1 MTQKEDRYRIRA
13 LDRAIDI
20 LSVLSDGRP
29 RTLSELSAD
38 IALSSSTTYR
48 LITTLAY
55 HNYIER
61 DEPSGKYTLG
71 FACLELAQ
79 SYQLNNHIRKMA
91 LPELEML
98 RDETTET
105 IHLAILDNME
115 VVYLEKL
122 HGLHAI
128 GLMSSY
134 IGGRALAYCT
144 GLGKALLAYSDLDR
158 VRALAGITTRA
169 RVVSR
174 NSFPMGT
181 GIASSASAFAAL
193 TVAACAAAGLDPDE
207 RTLTI
212 LARLG
217 SGSACRSIP
226 AGFVE
231 WHTADTSADS
241 VAEQIAPPDHWDLR
255 DLIAIVQT
263 AHKETESS
271 KGHQLVQAS
280 PFAGARLEAAER
292 ALPIIRQAI
301 LARDFEALG
310 EETEQEAIR
319 MHAVAMTSQPSVLY
333 WSPATVEILHAVR
346 AWRASGLPAYCT
358 IDAGANVH
366 VLCQGADAARI
377 EGDLRALPGI
387 QDVIANRPG
396 PGTRLSDTHLF

>member
-128 GLMSSY
+128 CLMSSY

-158 VRALAGITTRA
+158 VRAHFEQVGFRRYTDTTIVNVDDLIDHLDFVRQQGYAWDEGEHEAEVRCVAAPVFDLTGRAVAAISIAGP
-169 RVVSR
+169 VSR
-174 NSFPMGT
+174 MESNET
-181 GIASSASAFAAL
+181 KKDHIEKILRAASAIS
-193 TVAACAAAGLDPDE
+193 E
-207 RTLTI
+207 K
-212 LARLG
+212 LG
-217 SGSACRSIP
+217 Y
-226 AGFVE
+226 
-231 WHTADTSADS
+231 
-241 VAEQIAPPDHWDLR
+241 
-255 DLIAIVQT
+255 
-263 AHKETESS
+263 
-271 KGHQLVQAS
+271 
-280 PFAGARLEAAER
+280 
-292 ALPIIRQAI
+292 RQA
-301 LARDFEALG
+301 RH
-310 EETEQEAIR
+310 ETKLRSAKER
-319 MHAVAMTSQPSVLY
+319 
-333 WSPATVEILHAVR
+333 
-346 AWRASGLPAYCT
+346 SGCA
-358 IDAGANVH
+358 
-366 VLCQGADAARI
+366 
-377 EGDLRALPGI
+377 E
-387 QDVIANRPG
+387 
-396 PGTRLSDTHLF
+396 